1 MNTNEQAIQRTEVIR
16 KLLTNGS
23 YSVVDLQH
31 FATVKMNRSR
41 RWSDSSIRKSLVEL
55 DAVKDGES
63 FTLFV

>member
-1 MNTNEQAIQRTEVIR
+1 MNTNEQAIIRTEVIR
-16 KLLTNGS
+16 KLLTTGS

>member
-1 MNTNEQAIQRTEVIR
+1 MNTNEQAIIRTEVIR
-16 KLLTNGS
+16 KLLTTGS

-41 RWSDSSIRKSLVEL
+41 RWSASSIRKSLAEL

>member
-16 KLLTNGS
+16 KLLINGS
-23 YSVVDLQH
+23 YSVVDLQY

-63 FTLFV
+63 FTIFV